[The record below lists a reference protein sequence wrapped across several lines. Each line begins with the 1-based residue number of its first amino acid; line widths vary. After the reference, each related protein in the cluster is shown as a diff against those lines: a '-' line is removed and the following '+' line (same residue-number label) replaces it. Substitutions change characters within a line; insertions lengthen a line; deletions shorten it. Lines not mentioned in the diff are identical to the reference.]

1 MRRIAE
7 ERDRTLAPAS
17 EWRAVVERPFLP
29 LRRGLEEVVRRR
41 VPRPGRKAIEQFRP
55 RASGGPAG
63 LLPVVTQDGDDVDH
77 APGLDR
83 IVHEMGAAPEPEV
96 DRGRREAGGRG
107 VGRNQSAPGDVAR
120 KALLRATVERSAQDP
135 PEAFRSHLRPAALL
149 RLTRT

>member
-29 LRRGLEEVVRRR
+29 LRRSLEEVVRRR

-107 VGRNQSAPGDVAR
+107 VGRNQSAPGDVAGETR
-120 KALLRATVERSAQDP
+120 PRAMGEPPRPGRPEPLGGPPPPTTLLRRA
-135 PEAFRSHLRPAALL
+135 
-149 RLTRT
+149 